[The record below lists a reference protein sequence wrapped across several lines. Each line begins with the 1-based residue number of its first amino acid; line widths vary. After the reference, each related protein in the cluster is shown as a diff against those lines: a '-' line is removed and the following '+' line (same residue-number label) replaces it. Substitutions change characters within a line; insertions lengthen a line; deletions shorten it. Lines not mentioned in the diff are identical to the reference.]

1 MEPQNLIFTPH
12 SKKKRILLKHQM
24 IRIKPFLF
32 KRTAN
37 EFNSI
42 LSNIK
47 QRSGHLTPEI
57 QSKQNQSCHP
67 HVTISGKSTKTQG
80 LQNEYDL
87 RLLTTLE
94 GTPV

>member
-12 SKKKRILLKHQM
+12 SKKTDSPEAPNDW
-24 IRIKPFLF
+24 IKPFLF
-32 KRTAN
+32 KHTAN